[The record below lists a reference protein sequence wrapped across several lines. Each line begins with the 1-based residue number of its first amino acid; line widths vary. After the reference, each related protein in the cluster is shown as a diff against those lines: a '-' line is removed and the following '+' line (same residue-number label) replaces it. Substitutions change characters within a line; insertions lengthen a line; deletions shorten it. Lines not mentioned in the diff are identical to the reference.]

1 MIASFKDKETQH
13 LFETGEHRKL
23 GDTVRSAVRK
33 LRILH
38 ATTKLESLRQPSWN
52 LCEYPPGTG
61 LKPCAEIGRGSS
73 VSASMTAGVSAS
85 HGKTETRMM
94 SK

>member
-23 GDTVRSAVRK
+23 GDAVRSAVRK

-38 ATTKLESLRQPSWN
+38 ATTKLESLRI
-52 LCEYPPGTG
+52 PPGTG
-61 LKPCAEIGRGSS
+61 LKPCVEIERGSS

-85 HGKTETRMM
+85 HGKTETHMM

>member
-23 GDTVRSAVRK
+23 DDAVRSAVRK

-38 ATTKLESLRQPSWN
+38 ATTKLESLRIPAGN
-52 LCEYPPGTG
+52 RLEA
-61 LKPCAEIGRGSS
+61 LRGDR
-73 VSASMTAGVSAS
+73 AGQFSIRVNDRWRICFTWEDGNAYDVEVVDY
-85 HGKTETRMM
+85 H
-94 SK
+94 

>member
-23 GDTVRSAVRK
+23 GDAVRSAVRK

-38 ATTKLESLRQPSWN
+38 ATTKLESLRIPAGN
-52 LCEYPPGTG
+52 RLEA
-61 LKPCAEIGRGSS
+61 LRGDRAGQFSIR
-73 VSASMTAGVSAS
+73 VMTAGVSAS